1 VLEETDII
9 EKEIINVE
17 VEHGV
22 FKDQKTGNVVNS
34 KLLKSHSKT
43 HEFKIVSMEDELA
56 TGLAINQYKKTAI
69 KFLED
74 LDNYNN
80 KADNVKAQIDIS
92 NKMFRNEDVV
102 STGVEVL
109 VDFTISGFEFCNL
122 EEESI
127 KPLIDYFEQSVNK
140 KVDQFSSYGLFPLLQ
155 EMAYEYFISG
165 NMFPTER
172 WEKVKIGEKEFEM
185 PVDIKLMN
193 PANIDLDESN
203 LFGDGKIFFTPGSS
217 SNKDSGTKIKDLLED
232 KSNKIFKNQ
241 LFTGTPF
248 LGDINKG
255 PRIEIKR
262 DLISHLKRKAR
273 DYDIWGIPYLT
284 KLAQAVT
291 YKQKLW
297 QLDLNTIDG
306 LLNFVTIFKIGSPDV
321 KSPFH
326 IPSQSRLTEFKNLIK
341 NPQASTLMVWPH
353 DIDVITAGP
362 DGKVL
367 SFADKYKEAN
377 RAIIQGLGV
386 PPILIDGSGTATAAF
401 VTILALNKRLELVRQ
416 VLKKYV
422 EYLIV
427 KIATRNKLEG
437 KLTGKESL
445 EWFPSDLRDEAQIKT
460 LLLAFYDRG
469 LLPIKTTH
477 NQGGYRHEDLVELK
491 LKDEEEDLA
500 ELFARPNIPFSPN
513 TQDPTS
519 GRPSDTVDTTEDKEN
534 KEKTAGIKFAYST
547 DLIAQKYKE
556 DIHRLFDNLEIDIMG
571 LKKKAKSQMND
582 LVMITFTRMQ
592 QIATTFSDFPE
603 KMNYIEFS
611 KDLDLFHS
619 NFITKLHEFVRN
631 SLSKT
636 ITIHADEKELM
647 VAGIFATAKKRAD
660 MFVVHSLKNVELMQL
675 LISKKE
681 EGFVGAEVQT
691 PQDTACSFC
700 KELHNE
706 FLTLNE
712 ISKRIPVH
720 PHQRFSFKFSKSNP
734 IRKGTKKK
742 KILIQDPKNKSK
754 HL

>member
-1 VLEETDII
+1 MSEETDII

-17 VEHGV
+17 VDHGV
-22 FKDQKTGNVVNS
+22 FKDQETGNIVNS

-43 HEFKIVSMEDELA
+43 HEFKIVSMGDELA

-80 KADNVKAQIDIS
+80 KADNIKAQIDIS

-122 EEESI
+122 EEESV
-127 KPLIDYFEQSVNK
+127 KPLIDYFERSVNK
-140 KVDQFSSYGLFPLLQ
+140 KEDEFSSYGLFPLLQ

-165 NMFPTER
+165 NMFPAEH
-172 WEKVKIGEKEFEM
+172 WEKVKIDGKQFEM
-185 PVDIKLMN
+185 PVEIKLMN

-203 LFGDGKIFFTPGSS
+203 IFGDRKIFFTFGTS
-217 SNKDSGTKIKDLLED
+217 SNKNSGTKIKDLFED
-232 KSNKIFKNQ
+232 KFSDIAKNQ
-241 LFTGTPF
+241 LFD
-248 LGDINKG
+248 GDIIQGDLNHG

-273 DYDIWGIPYLT
+273 DYDVWGIPYLT

-326 IPSQSRLTEFKNLIK
+326 IPSLSRLTEFKNLIK

-519 GRPSDTVDTTEDKEN
+519 GRPSDVVDTTEKKEN

-582 LVMITFTRMQ
+582 LVMITFVRMQ

-603 KMNYIEFS
+603 KMDHIEFS

-619 NFITKLHEFVRN
+619 NFITKLHDFVRS
-631 SLSKT
+631 SLAKT
-636 ITIHADEKELM
+636 ITIHAEEKEFQ
-647 VAGIFATAKKRAD
+647 VAGIFAKAKKRAD
-660 MFVVHSLKNVELMQL
+660 MFVDASLTNTELMQTL
-675 LISKKE
+675 VRNKNDGNI
-681 EGFVGAEVQT
+681 GAIVSTGANTQ
-691 PQDTACSFC
+691 CSFC
-700 KELHNE
+700 KEMDGEWLS
-706 FLTLNE
+706 LQE
-712 ISKRIPVH
+712 ISAELPSH
-720 PHQRFSFKFSKSNP
+720 FHQRFTFKFSKSNP
-734 IRKGTKKK
+734 IKSGEKKK
-742 KILIQDPKNKSK
+742 KILVQHPTKKSD